1 MAKGEWGFVTKLIDA
16 ALEILSEE
24 SPMTIRQLFYR
35 MVSRELLVNS
45 KLDYQRLSRFMTK
58 AREDGRCDYDLIVDR
73 SRPVYEKSVW
83 KDPSGYARTVKHAYH
98 KDYWAMQ
105 PRYCEI
111 WAEKDA
117 IVGSIEDLTRDLGV
131 TLRVGRGFLSATRVN
146 DIATHFANIEK
157 PKTVFYLGD
166 QDPSGQEI
174 EATAFE
180 KVWRRFQQ
188 LMPWPEGTKEFDDS
202 YDLSIERLAIHKSD
216 IEIFDLPPLKIK
228 DSDSRAAKFRKVHGK
243 HCVELDALPPTELRR
258 RIREAVEGQLDRQLW
273 DRAIEIEEVE
283 LRSVT
288 EFAEKWGAGA

>member
-16 ALEILSEE
+16 ALDILKEE

-35 MVSRELLVNS
+35 MVSQTLLENS

-83 KDPSGYARTVKHAYH
+83 KDPSGYARAVRNSYH

-117 IVGSIEDLTRDLGV
+117 IVGSIEDLTNDLGV

-146 DIATHFANIEK
+146 DIAQHFANCEK

-166 QDPSGQEI
+166 HDPSGQEI
-174 EATAFE
+174 ETTAFK
-180 KVWRRFQQ
+180 KVWDRFAQ
-188 LMPWPEGTKEFDDS
+188 LAPLGEEFSWVVD
-202 YDLSIERLAIHKSD
+202 IKRLAIHESD
-216 IEIFDLPPLKIK
+216 ITLFDLPPLKIK
-228 DSDSRAAKFRKVHGK
+228 DSDSRAAKFRKTHGA

-258 RIREAVEGQLDRQLW
+258 RIREAVEGQLDLTLW
-273 DRAIEIEEVE
+273 NRAIEIEEVE

-288 EFAEKWGAGA
+288 EFAERWGATQ

>member
-16 ALEILSEE
+16 ALEILNVE

-35 MVSRELLVNS
+35 MVSQHLLENS

-58 AREDGRCDYDLIVDR
+58 AREDGRCDYDHIVDR
-73 SRPVYEKSVW
+73 SRPTYEKSVW
-83 KDPSGYARTVKHAYH
+83 KDPSGYAETVKHAYH

-146 DIATHFANIEK
+146 DIAQHFACIEK

-166 QDPSGQEI
+166 HDPSGQEI
-174 EATAFE
+174 EASAFQ
-180 KVWRRFQQ
+180 KVQDRLFEIACDRNDYSHTM
-188 LMPWPEGTKEFDDS
+188 LEV
-202 YDLSIERLAIHKSD
+202 ERLAIHKSD
-216 IEIFDLPPLKIK
+216 IADYDLPPLKIK
-228 DSDSRAAKFRKVHGK
+228 DSDSRAAKFRKKHGAR
-243 HCVELDALPPTELRR
+243 CVELDALPPTELRR
-258 RIREAVEGQLDRQLW
+258 RIKEAVEYQLDLQLW
-273 DRAIEIEEVE
+273 QRALEIEEVE

-288 EFAEKWGAGA
+288 EFAERWSSGENA

>member
-1 MAKGEWGFVTKLIDA
+1 MAKGEWGFVTKLIDE
-16 ALEILSEE
+16 ALKILKEE

-35 MVSRELLVNS
+35 MVSQLLLENK

-58 AREDGRCDYDLIVDR
+58 AREDGRCDYNLIVDR

-83 KDPSGYARTVKHAYH
+83 KDPSGYARTVKHSYH

-146 DIATHFANIEK
+146 DIAQHFAYIVK

-166 QDPSGQEI
+166 HDPSGQEI
-174 EATAFE
+174 ETTAFA
-180 KVWRRFQQ
+180 KVRARWEAIRA
-188 LMPWPEGTKEFDDS
+188 DDT
-202 YDLSIERLAIHKSD
+202 DLEIRRLAIHKSD
-216 IEIFDLPPLKIK
+216 IKLYNLPPLKIK
-228 DSDSRAAKFRKVHGK
+228 DTDSRAVKFRKTHGAR
-243 HCVELDALPPTELRR
+243 CVELDALPPTALRH
-258 RIREAVEGQLDRQLW
+258 RIKEAVEGQLDWGLW
-273 DRAIEIEEVE
+273 QHALEIEEVE

-288 EFAEKWGAGA
+288 EFAERWSGEASAE

>member
-16 ALEILSEE
+16 ALEILNVE

-35 MVSRELLVNS
+35 MVSQHLLENS

-58 AREDGRCDYDLIVDR
+58 AREDGRCNYDHIVDR
-73 SRPVYEKSVW
+73 SRPTYAKSVW
-83 KDPSGYARTVKHAYH
+83 KDPSGYAQTVKHSYH
-98 KDYWAMQ
+98 KDYWDMQ

-146 DIATHFANIEK
+146 DIARHFAFIEK

-166 QDPSGQEI
+166 HDPSGQEI
-174 EATAFE
+174 ERAAFE
-180 KVWRRFQQ
+180 KVWKRFREIAP
-188 LMPWPEGTKEFDDS
+188 MDDTMS
-202 YDLSIERLAIHKSD
+202 WSVDIERLAIHKED
-216 IEIFDLPPLKIK
+216 IKLFNLPPLKIK
-228 DSDSRAAKFRKVHGK
+228 DSDSRAVKFRKTHGAR
-243 HCVELDALPPTELRR
+243 CVELDALPPTELRR
-258 RIREAVEGQLDRQLW
+258 RIKEAVEGQLDWGLW
-273 DRAIEIEEVE
+273 QRALEIEEVE

-288 EFAEKWGAGA
+288 EFAERWGATQ